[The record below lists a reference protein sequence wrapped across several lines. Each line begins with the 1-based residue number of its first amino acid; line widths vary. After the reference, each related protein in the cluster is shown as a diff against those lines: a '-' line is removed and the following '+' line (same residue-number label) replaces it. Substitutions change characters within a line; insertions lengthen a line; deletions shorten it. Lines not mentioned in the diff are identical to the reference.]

1 MAPLLSISI
10 RMPQWSKNNERK
22 LKLRIKIVSYAS
34 RVWTKIKQAKQQSME
49 RGIVASTMM
58 FWKDRVKRRQLEKEK
73 GRKGHRRNRTETYS
87 GKMNSDAKKKR
98 KKKIR
103 GRGIEGLTG
112 GSGVGPPAKKEKK
125 TGRNRST
132 EQSNRLRSGREVYLR
147 SGLLWNSPNT
157 QRILKPVE

>member
-1 MAPLLSISI
+1 
-10 RMPQWSKNNERK
+10 
-22 LKLRIKIVSYAS
+22 
-34 RVWTKIKQAKQQSME
+34 ME

-73 GRKGHRRNRTETYS
+73 SRKGHRRNRTETYS

>member
-58 FWKDRVKRRQLEKEK
+58 FWKDRVKRRQLEEEK

-98 KKKIR
+98 KKR
-103 GRGIEGLTG
+103 FEEEESRDWQGDLGL
-112 GSGVGPPAKKEKK
+112 VHRRRKKKK

>member
-1 MAPLLSISI
+1 M
-10 RMPQWSKNNERK
+10 NENKAGETAVNGTWNSCQYNDVLERSCK
-22 LKLRIKIVSYAS
+22 
-34 RVWTKIKQAKQQSME
+34 TKAAGKREGPKRTQTKQ
-49 RGIVASTMM
+49 
-58 FWKDRVKRRQLEKEK
+58 
-73 GRKGHRRNRTETYS
+73 NETYS

-157 QRILKPVE
+157 